1 MSKLTM
7 ALGNSK
13 LFYCYWSAVGDDF
26 HVTQANFA
34 DLPLDLAALPAETRQ
49 ALLRTVP
56 RLERAMSKA
65 VQFKRNAGKNVG
77 NYNLAL
83 CRDVTDVTD
92 RLFLDA
98 VNATDL
104 WDELELYYAQCVRTD
119 FSAASAQ

>member
-1 MSKLTM
+1 MQAGRGARNGKLTFCFW
-7 ALGNSK
+7 A
-13 LFYCYWSAVGDDF
+13 AVGDDF
-26 HVTQANFA
+26 DVTASNFS
-34 DLPLDLAALPAETRQ
+34 DFPLDLAALPAETRQ

-98 VNATDL
+98 VNANNL
-104 WDELELYYAQCVRTD
+104 WDEIELYYTQCVRTD
-119 FSAASAQ
+119 FSAASTQ